1 MTADDIFL
9 LFAAFGGFVI
19 APALLLWGFARI
31 THRKQRGTS
40 GPDIRPDVDSSDTS
54 SGDGRREAA
63 RSGKAN
69 DFLRRLTGN
78 GSGHNPTHLSRL
90 HPFERPFSAHLA
102 NR

>member
-40 GPDIRPDVDSSDTS
+40 GPDIRPDVDFVRYLKR
-54 SGDGRREAA
+54 RREE
-63 RSGKAN
+63 RSRTIREGK
-69 DFLRRLTGN
+69 RLP
-78 GSGHNPTHLSRL
+78 S
-90 HPFERPFSAHLA
+90 SAHWEWQRA
-102 NR
+102 QSDSP